1 MVIQSKNETRETW
14 NHSQHLEFG
23 INGWLRQMK
32 TDENLSEY
40 WKFQIVFWMST
51 TIKTE
56 RTDVKCQQ
64 GVLCVWYNVHT
75 RLDGIEFVFSFH
87 LPFSVFS

>member
-1 MVIQSKNETRETW
+1 
-14 NHSQHLEFG
+14 
-23 INGWLRQMK
+23 
-32 TDENLSEY
+32 
-40 WKFQIVFWMST
+40 MST

-75 RLDGIEFVFSFH
+75 RLDGIEFCFFISFTI
-87 LPFSVFS
+87 LCIQLNLLWFVQLLDLRNFQIFKANAI